1 MALNLGIHLPPRN
14 HLSFHSLENTAGG
27 EGEKPSWKINW
38 EILRAKELIS
48 VSVLLPVPCS
58 ARCHFPLVFLT
69 FRSVWQLIKF
79 HTWSDPALGNC
90 HIPAAALWGH
100 RPSVFSQVQCHQI
113 RLFPGLFFF
122 CHEVVL
128 EWCQRELGMCTG
140 LGSGMGTAP
149 LLYTLGRIT
158 LMSHTAM
165 CCQYSTPKFSEI
177 FSIWNCTANFHS
189 WGDHLGAG
197 WECSEK
203 QQTLLG
209 AFPLPLS

>member
-122 CHEVVL
+122 AMKLSWSDASGNWECAQDWEV
-128 EWCQRELGMCTG
+128 EWELLLSCTPWEESHWCLILPCAVNIPLLSSLKFSPSGIAQPTFIPEGITLELGESA
-140 LGSGMGTAP
+140 LRNNR
-149 LLYTLGRIT
+149 LY
-158 LMSHTAM
+158 
-165 CCQYSTPKFSEI
+165 
-177 FSIWNCTANFHS
+177 
-189 WGDHLGAG
+189 
-197 WECSEK
+197 
-203 QQTLLG
+203 
-209 AFPLPLS
+209 

>member
-14 HLSFHSLENTAGG
+14 HWSFHSLGNTAGG

-38 EILRAKELIS
+38 EMLRAKELIS

-79 HTWSDPALGNC
+79 HTWSDPALGSC

-100 RPSVFSQVQCHQI
+100 RPSVSSEAIVAFLI
-113 RLFPGLFFF
+113 FFATKLSWSDANGNWERAQDW
-122 CHEVVL
+122 EV
-128 EWCQRELGMCTG
+128 EWELLLSCTPCEESHWS
-140 LGSGMGTAP
+140 LILSCAVNIPP
-149 LLYTLGRIT
+149 LNLL
-158 LMSHTAM
+158 
-165 CCQYSTPKFSEI
+165 KFSPSGI
-177 FSIWNCTANFHS
+177 GQALHS
-189 WGDHLGAG
+189 RRDHLGAG

-203 QQTLLG
+203 EQASWW